1 MKKILLTLALM
12 ATVTAVASA
21 NVGDKKKKSREKA
34 KTEQTDKKEGCSE
47 VKSCCSKKPATEAA
61 KPAIIKD

>member
-1 MKKILLTLALM
+1 MKKILLTLALI

-21 NVGDKKKKSREKA
+21 NTGDKKKKTKEKA

-47 VKSCCSKKPATEAA
+47 AKTCCSKKPAADTV
-61 KPAIIKD
+61 KPEKKD